1 MFQKVLEL
9 LLKMFVLLILWQ
21 KGSKRGILCFLFWK
35 FFCWIFL
42 KMAFKDNYRDTY
54 FLIPNFMFRK
64 ILGFRCSR
72 PNRLKDFWNR
82 LIWKKVEVRNK
93 IGRHNPKF
101 LKIINQEY
109 IQKTDTV
116 KFVLYIWPCKQRVIW
131 NYCCLPMF
139 TASVFQCN
147 IFHGSLWLAF
157 FWFFKMKLHYF
168 NT

>member
-1 MFQKVLEL
+1 
-9 LLKMFVLLILWQ
+9 MFVLLILWQ
-21 KGSKRGILCFLFWK
+21 KGSKRGILCFLFGK

-42 KMAFKDNYRDTY
+42 KMVFKDNYHDTY

-64 ILGFRCSR
+64 IQSLRCSR
-72 PNRLKDFWNR
+72 PNRLKDFWKSFN
-82 LIWKKVEVRNK
+82 LKKIEVRNK

-147 IFHGSLWLAF
+147 IFHESLWLAF
-157 FWFFKMKLHYF
+157 FWFF
-168 NT
+168 